1 MSMTMILYNC
11 SDDNAVINKTLTGD
25 LTVTPVP
32 TAGIS
37 LDTPVIDIAYN
48 AAALSKNYAKL
59 SIVENNLTKYEAYYF
74 VMPDKQLHIGDK
86 ITLSLQI
93 DLLMTYKTGLLDS
106 PVNVIRN
113 AAAPTYVPDDKY
125 PVEPDRFKLYTEP
138 LAALPAAATGSYVV
152 GVNTSNS

>member
-1 MSMTMILYNC
+1 MTMILYNC

-48 AAALSKNYAKL
+48 AAALAKNYAKL
-59 SIVENNLTKYEAYYF
+59 TITENNLTKYEAYYF

-125 PVEPDRFKLYTEP
+125 PVEPSRFVLYGKE
-138 LAALPAAATGSYVV
+138 LGSLPASVYGSYIL
-152 GVNTSNS
+152 GVNTSYSV

>member
-1 MSMTMILYNC
+1 MILYNC

-32 TAGIS
+32 TSGIS

-48 AAALSKNYAKL
+48 PAALAKNYAKL

-93 DLLMTYKTGLLDS
+93 DLLMTYKTGLLDC

-113 AAAPTYVPDDKY
+113 AAAPTFVHDDKY
-125 PVEPDRFKLYTEP
+125 PVEPDRFTLYTEP
-138 LAALPAAATGSYVV
+138 LGALPAAASGSYVV
-152 GVNTSNS
+152 GVNTSIS